1 LGRAPLALA
10 VAAAALAL
18 ASPVAAEIN
27 ATPAVR
33 AVFTLERNGVLG
45 VLERVSVTADKP
57 TPATWQVTMQRGE
70 LFAQPSLHVDG
81 RRYRPGDGKR
91 PRTFRISRGSRGVRF
106 DWLQPSG
113 AHAVRLAYRL
123 ALFGTAYTDVVDL
136 HVPVWET
143 GWPVDVGTLSAALA
157 LPRVPRRNA
166 IVWLEPR
173 AENADV
179 STAGRAI
186 RVQTRDVGAGDSLT
200 LRAVLPRS
208 VLSAVDGLNV
218 ENKPGLE
225 KVLADRTSSGR
236 TWWPWIVA
244 AAAVAVLS
252 AAVVLRTAR
261 SRRPLPR

>member
-1 LGRAPLALA
+1 LGRAPFALA
-10 VAAAALAL
+10 VAAAALVL
-18 ASPVAAEIN
+18 AWPAAAEIN
-27 ATPAVR
+27 ATPVVR
-33 AVFTLERNGVLG
+33 AVFTLERNGVLH
-45 VLERVSVTADKP
+45 VLERMSVAADKP
-57 TPATWQVTMQRGE
+57 TAATWQVTMQRGE
-70 LFAQPSLHVDG
+70 LFAQPSLYVDG

-136 HVPVWET
+136 HVPLWES
-143 GWPVDVGTLSAALA
+143 GWPVDVGTLGAALK
-157 LPRVPRRNA
+157 LPRVPRRHA
-166 IVWLEPR
+166 VVWLEPR
-173 AENADV
+173 AEDSDV
-179 STAGRAI
+179 STTGRAI
-186 RVQTRDVGAGDSLT
+186 RVQTHGVGAGDALT

-208 VLSAVDGLNV
+208 ILSAVDGLKV

-225 KVLADRTSSGR
+225 KILADRTSSSR

-244 AAAVAVLS
+244 ATAVAALS

-261 SRRPLPR
+261 WRRPPPR

>member
-1 LGRAPLALA
+1 
-10 VAAAALAL
+10 L
-18 ASPVAAEIN
+18 ASSAATEIT

-45 VLERVSVTADKP
+45 VLERVSITADEP
-57 TPATWQVTMQRGE
+57 TAATWQVTMQRGE
-70 LFAQPSLHVDG
+70 LFAQPSLYMDG

-106 DWLQPSG
+106 DWLQPAG
-113 AHAVRLAYRL
+113 AHTVRLGYRL

-136 HVPVWET
+136 HVPLWES
-143 GWPVDVGTLSAALA
+143 GWPVDVGTLGAALK
-157 LPRVPRRNA
+157 LPRVPRRHA

-173 AENADV
+173 AENAAV

-186 RVQTRDVGAGDSLT
+186 RVQTRDVDAGDALT

-208 VLSAVDGLNV
+208 VLSAVDGLRV
-218 ENKPGLE
+218 EKKPGLE
-225 KVLADRTSSGR
+225 EVLADRTSNGR
-236 TWWPWIVA
+236 TWWPWIVV

-261 SRRPLPR
+261 SRRPPPR

>member
-10 VAAAALAL
+10 AAVVALGL
-18 ASPVAAEIN
+18 ASPAAAEITG
-27 ATPAVR
+27 TPAVR

-45 VLERVSVTADKP
+45 VLERVSATADEP
-57 TPATWQVTMQRGE
+57 TAATWQVTMQRGE
-70 LFAQPSLHVDG
+70 LFAQPSLYMDG

-106 DWLQPSG
+106 DWLQPAG
-113 AHAVRLAYRL
+113 AHVARLGYRL
-123 ALFGTAYTDVVDL
+123 ALFGTAYTDAVDL
-136 HVPVWET
+136 HVPLWES
-143 GWPVDVGTLSAALA
+143 GWPVQVGTLGAALK
-157 LPRVPRRNA
+157 LPRVPRRHA

-173 AENADV
+173 AENAAV

-186 RVQTRDVGAGDSLT
+186 RVQTRGIGAGDALT

-218 ENKPGLE
+218 EKKPGLD
-225 KVLADRTSSGR
+225 KVLAERTSNGR
-236 TWWPWIVA
+236 TWWPWILG

-261 SRRPLPR
+261 SRRPSPR

>member
-1 LGRAPLALA
+1 MGRARLALA
-10 VAAAALAL
+10 AAAVALAPTSSAAAA
-18 ASPVAAEIN
+18 IT
-27 ATPAVR
+27 ATPLVR

-45 VLERVSVTADKP
+45 VLERVSTSADEPTA
-57 TPATWQVTMQRGE
+57 ATWQVTMQRGE
-70 LFAQPSLHVDG
+70 LFAQPSLYMDG
-81 RRYRPGDGKR
+81 LRYRPGDGKR

-113 AHAVRLAYRL
+113 AHVVRLGYRL

-136 HVPVWET
+136 HVPLWES
-143 GWPVDVGTLSAALA
+143 GWRVDVGTLGAALK
-157 LPRVPRRNA
+157 LPRVPRRHA

-186 RVQTRDVGAGDSLT
+186 RVQTRDIGAGDALT

-208 VLSAVDGLNV
+208 VLGAVDGLSV
-218 ENKPGLE
+218 ENKLGLE
-225 KVLADRTSSGR
+225 KVLAGRTSNGR
-236 TWWPWIVA
+236 RWWPWI
-244 AAAVAVLS
+244 AAAVAVAVIS

-261 SRRPLPR
+261 WRRPPPR